1 MVGGMRTMVEKH
13 HNVEHCIDLRPP
25 PRLVLVSRTLSQPFL
40 NNIAGANA

>member
-25 PRLVLVSRTLSQPFL
+25 PSPRTSIQDTITTIPQ
-40 NNIAGANA
+40 